1 MTKAESNPV
10 IERYLDRVRR
20 ELSGMPAQEV
30 EEILL
35 ELRGHIAER
44 SAPNG
49 DVEGTLR
56 SLGDPDD
63 LARQY
68 RTDRV
73 AAKAECSESP
83 IVILYSLMLLR
94 RGRFGGWAAL
104 ALAAFGYAWALVIGA
119 AAIEKILSPHDV
131 GLWWRPGSFGLPRLT
146 VDGPGPPG
154 TRELLGWWIVP
165 AGLAACVVLLFATKQ
180 FARWW
185 IRRSRASAA
194 SVSR

>member
-1 MTKAESNPV
+1 MTQAENNPA
-10 IERYLDRVRR
+10 IERYLDRVRG
-20 ELSGMPAQEV
+20 ELSGMPAQEI

-44 SAPNG
+44 SSPDG

-56 SLGDPDD
+56 SLGNPED

-73 AAKAECSESP
+73 AAKAECSGSP
-83 IVILYSLMLLR
+83 IVILHSLMLLR
-94 RGRFGGWAAL
+94 RGWFGGRAAL
-104 ALAAFGYAWALVIGA
+104 ALAALGYAWALVIGA
-119 AAIEKILSPHDV
+119 AAIEKVLSPRDV
-131 GLWWRPGSFGLPRLT
+131 GLWWRPGSWGLPRLT

-165 AGLAACVVLLFATKQ
+165 AGLAACLVLLFATRQ

-194 SVSR
+194 SVSQ